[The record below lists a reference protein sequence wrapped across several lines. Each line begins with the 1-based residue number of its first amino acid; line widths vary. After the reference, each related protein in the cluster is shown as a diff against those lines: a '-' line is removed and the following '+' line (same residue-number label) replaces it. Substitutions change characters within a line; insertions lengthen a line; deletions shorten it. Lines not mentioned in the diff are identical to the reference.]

1 MELNKRFSRGLQFNS
16 SYTLSKSIDSS
27 STTSLGACLANP
39 FDVRADRGRS
49 DFDRRHAFVLS
60 GIWTPTVYGANK
72 GVLGRILGG
81 WGLSGFSTV
90 QSGAPVT
97 PTTGQNTALD
107 GNICGGSALHPDIVG
122 TPERD
127 HASRADMVAN
137 FFNRDAFVLPQ
148 VGRYGSAGRGI
159 FSGPALV
166 QTDLAILKEIPVLEM
181 HRVQFRAEFFNIF
194 NQVNFNNPVATLSN
208 ATYGRIT
215 GSQPGRV
222 IQLGLKYLW

>member
-1 MELNKRFSRGLQFNS
+1 
-16 SYTLSKSIDSS
+16 
-27 STTSLGACLANP
+27 
-39 FDVRADRGRS
+39 
-49 DFDRRHAFVLS
+49 
-60 GIWTPTVYGANK
+60 
-72 GVLGRILGG
+72 
-81 WGLSGFSTV
+81 
-90 QSGAPVT
+90 
-97 PTTGQNTALD
+97 
-107 GNICGGSALHPDIVG
+107 
-122 TPERD
+122 
-127 HASRADMVAN
+127 MVAN